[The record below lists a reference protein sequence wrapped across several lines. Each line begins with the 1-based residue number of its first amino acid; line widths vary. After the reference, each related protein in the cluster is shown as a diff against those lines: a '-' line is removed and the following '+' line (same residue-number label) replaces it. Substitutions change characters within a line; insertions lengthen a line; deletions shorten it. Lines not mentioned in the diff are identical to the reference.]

1 MWRSDLDKFRVN
13 KEMPSEN
20 DLFFR
25 LNCQHMSKNF
35 CPSQYPKFVR
45 KGVESRPTIK
55 WAVFTEWKN
64 QHFSG
69 KNLNV
74 CFECENNGKIDN
86 NDFSFGSEV

>member
-25 LNCQHMSKNF
+25 FFFF

-69 KNLNV
+69 ENLNV

-86 NDFSFGSEV
+86 NVFSFGSEV